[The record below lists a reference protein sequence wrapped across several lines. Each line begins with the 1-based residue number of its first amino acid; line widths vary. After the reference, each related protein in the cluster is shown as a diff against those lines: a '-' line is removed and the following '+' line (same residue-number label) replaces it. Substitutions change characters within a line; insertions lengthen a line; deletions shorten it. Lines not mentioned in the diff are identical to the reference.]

1 MRDMLTAFALCALF
15 ILALTTVRLKT
26 RARLLGYEIA
36 ELEAYEGL
44 LLERIEY
51 YGWKAASEGGM
62 VDLLD
67 KSVRYD
73 ISLSL
78 ESPGGRSVPLL
89 TPVEEGEAL
98 E

>member
-1 MRDMLTAFALCALF
+1 MKGMLTAFALCALF
-15 ILALTTVRLKT
+15 TLALTTVRLKT
-26 RARLLGYEIA
+26 RAKLLAYEIA
-36 ELEAYEGL
+36 DLEAYEGL

-51 YGWKAASEGGM
+51 YGWKAAAEGGM

-78 ESPGGRSVPLL
+78 EGPGGRAVPLL
-89 TPVEEGEAL
+89 APVEEGEAL